1 MESGNKQANVHIDLS
16 KTLINYP
23 VFKIKDWLKRKYQRS
38 IINFKQTKEFEENF
52 EEAQSSWLEL
62 YDKLKKRYLFCFYL
76 ILIE

>member
-38 IINFKQTKEFEENF
+38 IKNFKQTKEFEENF
-52 EEAQSSWLEL
+52 EEVQSSWLEL
-62 YDKLKKRYLFCFYL
+62 YDKLKKRYFFVF
-76 ILIE
+76 ILS